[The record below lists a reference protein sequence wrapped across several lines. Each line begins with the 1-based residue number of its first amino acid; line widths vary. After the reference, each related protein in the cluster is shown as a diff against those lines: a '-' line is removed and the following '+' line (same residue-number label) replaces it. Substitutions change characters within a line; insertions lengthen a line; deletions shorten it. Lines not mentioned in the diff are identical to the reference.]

1 MKRAVIFNLGC
12 KVNQYECDVLAQEL
26 AARGYGVSEEL
37 GYADLYIVNT
47 CAVTAEAE
55 RKSRQVIARCRKHN
69 PSARIMIT
77 GCASEKNK
85 DFYIKSGVQYVSGV
99 ADKKAILTH
108 LDGELAVN
116 DARPAAFEEPDC
128 VPAVSRTRAYV
139 KIQDGCDNFCSYCII
154 PYLRGRSRSRDLSA
168 CVREIGALA
177 GKTGEIVLTG
187 INLSKFGVDTG
198 TSLAE
203 LIEKIA
209 DVPVR
214 IRLGSFYV
222 EGVDERLLNALKGL
236 KEFCPHFHLSLQ
248 NGDDGVL
255 KDMGR
260 KYTSREYLDKVA
272 LIRRYFPSAAITTDV
287 IVGYPTE
294 TEEAFRNTLAFVREA
309 AFADLHIFPF
319 SAREGTRAALLA
331 PLDPSVIAR
340 RKNELAKER
349 DVLRTA
355 YIDSMT
361 GIPQKALFEEVR
373 DGYAVGYSEYYL
385 RIYTPCDVHVVGK
398 CAIIIPTEKFHDG
411 LKGEIYGK

>member
-12 KVNQYECDVLAQEL
+12 KVNQYECDVLAEEL
-26 AARGYGVSEEL
+26 TARGYDVSEEL

-69 PSARIMIT
+69 PAARITVT

-99 ADKKAILTH
+99 ADKKSILAH
-108 LDGELAVN
+108 LDGDLAVN
-116 DARPAAFEEPDC
+116 DARPDEYEEPDC
-128 VPAVSRTRAYV
+128 APAVSRARAYV

-154 PYLRGRSRSRDLSA
+154 PYLRGRSRSRDPDA
-168 CVREIGALA
+168 CVREIETLA
-177 GKTGEIVLTG
+177 GKAGEIVLTG
-187 INLSKFGVDTG
+187 INLSKFGADTG

-203 LIEKIA
+203 LIEKIS

-222 EGVDERLLNALKGL
+222 EGVDERLLAALKGL
-236 KEFCPHFHLSLQ
+236 KKFCPHFHLSLQ

-272 LIRRYFPSAAITTDV
+272 LIRKCFPLAAITTDV
-287 IVGYPTE
+287 IAGYPTE
-294 TEEAFRNTLAFVREA
+294 TEEAFRNTLAFVKEA
-309 AFADLHIFPF
+309 RFADLHIFPF

-331 PLDPSVIAR
+331 PLEPSVVTR
-340 RKNELAKER
+340 RKNELAQVR
-349 DVLRTA
+349 DVLREA
-355 YIDSMT
+355 YLDSMIGVKQDT
-361 GIPQKALFEEVR
+361 LFEEFR
-373 DGYAVGYSEYYL
+373 DGYAVGYSQYYL
-385 RIYTPCDVHVVGK
+385 RIYTPRGAHEVGK
-398 CAIIIPTEKFHDG
+398 CAIIMPTGKFRDG